1 MPPWHWQPWGGL
13 RTALGLSA
21 VWVARAVLGYSAEE
35 REGPWH
41 CRSRNAQPAA
51 FSSQLITMQRL
62 CETRAASAS
71 GALSQRASPRRFKFS
86 SLETREAR
94 PAAQEQDRLL
104 LQKTPLV
111 STQLPSPATGLGVRV
126 T

>member
-1 MPPWHWQPWGGL
+1 MALPQPQC
-13 RTALGLSA
+13 SA
-21 VWVARAVLGYSAEE
+21 RGVQFPANHDVA
-35 REGPWH
+35 
-41 CRSRNAQPAA
+41 
-51 FSSQLITMQRL
+51 
-62 CETRAASAS
+62 
-71 GALSQRASPRRFKFS
+71 ALSQRASPRRFKFS

-126 T
+126 TYTVLLLAKHLPGQSHLSVIR